1 MRRIKVLKI
10 FFVVMLFIVFTVY
23 ANFSLIYTF
32 FMSTLTFNIAI
43 STMFLIGLLVVYQSA
58 IRLTM
63 LAGTFGILAYKKGK
77 DLEFYLE
84 GISKLMPATIA
95 HMFQRRAK
103 KGVLFFTQQEAK
115 EVIEWLEGQFF
126 QQKGYTAFFV
136 GTSLMLGLF
145 GTFTGLLVAIDEMG
159 GIILSFGGDNIDIGE
174 IMTGFS
180 GPLGGMAI
188 GFASSL
194 FGVAS
199 AIILNVM
206 QYILTRNQS
215 AFVEDVQDWMKG
227 KIIESNNTS
236 IDKMN
241 DINDINNIN
250 TRSNSDISS
259 PMSTGFIDIFV
270 DTMSDFTDKM
280 ERSNQVSQEMF
291 MKIADKLDHSI
302 HKTDNESIL
311 LKNMIEIM
319 KESNVNQYS
328 NSKLIEES
336 LQEISSVILSE
347 HKTIKKS
354 LQIQED
360 NNKLL
365 VQLIDTLVNNPNQE
379 NKR

>member
-10 FFVVMLFIVFTVY
+10 FFIMMLFIVFTVY
-23 ANFSLIYTF
+23 SNFSLIYTF

-43 STMFLIGLLVVYQSA
+43 STMFLIGLLIVYQSA

-77 DLEFYLE
+77 SLEFYLE
-84 GISKLMPATIA
+84 GITKLMPATIA
-95 HMFQRRAK
+95 HMFHRRAK
-103 KGVLFFTQQEAK
+103 KGVLFFSQQEAK

-159 GIILSFGGDNIDIGE
+159 GIILSFGGDNVDLGE

-199 AIILNVM
+199 AIILNIM

-227 KIIESNNTS
+227 KIIESQAVDS
-236 IDKMN
+236 IEQLDEFNVSQVSKSS
-241 DINDINNIN
+241 DG
-250 TRSNSDISS
+250 NSAMSS
-259 PMSTGFIDIFV
+259 GFIDIFI
-270 DTMSDFTDKM
+270 DTMGDFTEKM
-280 ERSNQVSQEMF
+280 ERSNQISQEMF
-291 MKIADKLDHSI
+291 TKIADKLEHTI
-302 HKTDNESIL
+302 VKTDNESIL
-311 LKNMIEIM
+311 LKNILEIM

-328 NSKLIEES
+328 NAKLIEES
-336 LQEISSVILSE
+336 LQEISTVILSE

-354 LQIQED
+354 LVLQEE

-365 VQLIDTLVNNPNQE
+365 LELVSTLSKKNSLRDN
-379 NKR
+379 

>member
-10 FFVVMLFIVFTVY
+10 FFIMMLFIVFTVY
-23 ANFSLIYTF
+23 SNFSLIFSF
-32 FMSTLTFNIAI
+32 FTSTLTFNIAI
-43 STMFLIGLLVVYQSA
+43 STMFLIGLLVIYQSA

-77 DLEFYLE
+77 SLEFYLE
-84 GISKLMPATIA
+84 GITNIMPATIA
-95 HMFQRRAK
+95 HMFHRRAK
-103 KGVLFFTQQEAK
+103 KGVLFFSQHEAK
-115 EVIEWLEGQFF
+115 EVIDWLEGQFF

-215 AFVEDVQDWMKG
+215 SFVEDVQDWMKG
-227 KIIESNNTS
+227 KIIESQGVDS
-236 IDKMN
+236 IDQLDDFSGK
-241 DINDINNIN
+241 
-250 TRSNSDISS
+250 DISKS
-259 PMSTGFIDIFV
+259 SDNGSMSSGFIDIFI
-270 DTMSDFTDKM
+270 DTMGDFTEKM
-280 ERSNQVSQEMF
+280 ERSNQISQEMF
-291 MKIADKLDHSI
+291 NKIADKLEHTVS
-302 HKTDNESIL
+302 KTDNESVL

-354 LQIQED
+354 LIIQEENNRLLLELVNTLSKKD
-360 NNKLL
+360 NNF
-365 VQLIDTLVNNPNQE
+365 E
-379 NKR
+379 SKR

>member
-32 FMSTLTFNIAI
+32 FMSTLTFNVAI

-77 DLEFYLE
+77 ALEFYLE

-95 HMFQRRAK
+95 HMFHRRAK
-103 KGVLFFTQQEAK
+103 KGVLFFTQQEAH
-115 EVIEWLEGQFF
+115 EVIDWLEGQFF

-236 IDKMN
+236 IDKMSN
-241 DINDINNIN
+241 IDDINNLDVTSSLDN
-250 TRSNSDISS
+250 SS

-270 DTMSDFTDKM
+270 DTMGDFTDKM

-354 LQIQED
+354 LEIQEA

-365 VQLIDTLVNNPNQE
+365 VQLIESISDKSSLE

>member
-10 FFVVMLFIVFTVY
+10 FFIMMLFIVFTVY
-23 ANFSLIYTF
+23 SNFSLIYTF

-77 DLEFYLE
+77 SLEFYLE
-84 GISKLMPATIA
+84 GISNIMPATIA
-95 HMFQRRAK
+95 HMFHRRAK
-103 KGVLFFTQQEAK
+103 KGVLFFSQQEAK

-227 KIIESNNTS
+227 KIIESQAVDSMEQLDNFGAVQNTGTNENNA
-236 IDKMN
+236 M
-241 DINDINNIN
+241 
-250 TRSNSDISS
+250 SS
-259 PMSTGFIDIFV
+259 GFIDIFI
-270 DTMSDFTDKM
+270 DTMGDFTEKM
-280 ERSNQVSQEMF
+280 ERSNQISQEMF
-291 MKIADKLDHSI
+291 TKIADRLEHAVS
-302 HKTDNESIL
+302 KTDNESVL

-319 KESNVNQYS
+319 RESNVNQYS
-328 NSKLIEES
+328 NAKLIEES

-354 LQIQED
+354 LALQEE

-365 VQLIDTLVNNPNQE
+365 LELVNTLSKKDNRVRDN
-379 NKR
+379 

>member
-10 FFVVMLFIVFTVY
+10 FFIVMLFIVFTIY
-23 ANFSLIYTF
+23 SNFSLIYSF

-77 DLEFYLE
+77 NLEFYLE
-84 GISKLMPATIA
+84 GIAKIMPATIA
-95 HMFQRRAK
+95 HMFHRRAK
-103 KGVLFFTQQEAK
+103 KGVLFFSQNEAK
-115 EVIEWLEGQFF
+115 EVIDWLEGQFF
-126 QQKGYTAFFV
+126 QQKSYTSFFV

-174 IMTGFS
+174 IMTGFA

-199 AIILNVM
+199 AIILNIM

-227 KIIESNNTS
+227 KIIETQAVDS
-236 IDKMN
+236 IEDLDSFSVGNVSKSS
-241 DINDINNIN
+241 D
-250 TRSNSDISS
+250 NSSMSS
-259 PMSTGFIDIFV
+259 GFINIFM
-270 DTMSDFTDKM
+270 DAMGDFTEKM
-280 ERSNQVSQEMF
+280 EHSNQISQEMF
-291 MKIADKLDHSI
+291 NKIADKLDNAVN
-302 HKTDNESIL
+302 KTDNESIL

-336 LQEISSVILSE
+336 LQEISSVLLLE

-354 LQIQED
+354 LTIQEENNRLLLELVNILAKKD
-360 NNKLL
+360 NNS
-365 VQLIDTLVNNPNQE
+365 E
-379 NKR
+379 SKR

>member
-1 MRRIKVLKI
+1 MRRIKILKI
-10 FFVVMLFIVFTVY
+10 FFVVMLFIVFTIY
-23 ANFSLIYTF
+23 ANFSLVYTF
-32 FMSTLTFNIAI
+32 FMSTLTFNVAI
-43 STMFLIGLLVVYQSA
+43 TTMFLIGLLVVYQSA

-63 LAGTFGILAYKKGK
+63 LAGTFGILAYKTGK
-77 DLEFYLE
+77 SLEFYLE
-84 GISKLMPATIA
+84 GITGLMPATIA

-103 KGVLFFTQQEAK
+103 KGVLYFTQQEAH
-115 EVIEWLEGQFF
+115 EVIDWLEGQFF

-227 KIIESNNTS
+227 KIVESNNTS
-236 IDKMN
+236 IDSISSTD
-241 DINDINNIN
+241 DIGNIN
-250 TRSNSDISS
+250 LVSTSDNSS
-259 PMSTGFIDIFV
+259 PMSAGFIDIFV
-270 DTMSDFTDKM
+270 DTMGDFTDKM

-291 MKIADKLDHSI
+291 MKIADKLDHNI

-354 LQIQED
+354 LQLQEE

-365 VQLIDTLVNNPNQE
+365 VQLVESLQNKNNQE

>member
-1 MRRIKVLKI
+1 
-10 FFVVMLFIVFTVY
+10 
-23 ANFSLIYTF
+23 
-32 FMSTLTFNIAI
+32 MSTLTFNIAI

-77 DLEFYLE
+77 SLEFYLE
-84 GISKLMPATIA
+84 GISNIMPATIA
-95 HMFQRRAK
+95 HMFHRRAK
-103 KGVLFFTQQEAK
+103 KGVLFFSQQEAK

-227 KIIESNNTS
+227 KIIESQAVDSMEQLDNFGAVQNTGTSENNA
-236 IDKMN
+236 M
-241 DINDINNIN
+241 
-250 TRSNSDISS
+250 SS
-259 PMSTGFIDIFV
+259 GFIDIFI
-270 DTMSDFTDKM
+270 DTMGDFTEKM
-280 ERSNQVSQEMF
+280 ERSNQISQEMF
-291 MKIADKLDHSI
+291 TKIADRLEHAVS
-302 HKTDNESIL
+302 KTDNESVL

-319 KESNVNQYS
+319 RESNVNQYS
-328 NSKLIEES
+328 NAKLIEES

-354 LQIQED
+354 LALQEE

-365 VQLIDTLVNNPNQE
+365 LELVNTLSKKDNRVRDN
-379 NKR
+379 